1 MSERTRPFSNRMLF
15 GSFAALV
22 SVGLSAASTA
32 PAIYS
37 TVLNTSNNHIT
48 ITGNNFSPSGL
59 APTVVF
65 ATTTLTLVSFTN
77 HKLVATL
84 PTGFAAAS
92 YPLIVVNSD
101 SQVARLSVTI
111 GAVGPAG
118 PQGPTGTAGPAGPQ
132 GPTGANGAPGPAGS
146 QGPQGPPGAPGSP
159 AILSGFCWA
168 SPNPALNPTQGLFLG
183 LGGIPMSTEC
193 FQGGNP
199 ADTTGLNGMGI
210 PMPSAGVLQNLTLVG
225 LGNANVPWQG
235 SIQVQVWVNFIATSL
250 VCTAEVTIASGKTSC
265 SDFVDTVNVNA
276 QDTVSVAMT
285 GTAAPGSPSGVYMSS
300 MSVSLEKQ

>member
-1 MSERTRPFSNRMLF
+1 MSERTRSFPNRILF
-15 GSFAALV
+15 GSLVALV
-22 SVGLSAASTA
+22 SAGLSAASTA

-65 ATTTLTLVSFTN
+65 ATTALTLVSFTN

-84 PTGFAAAS
+84 PAGFAAAS
-92 YPLIVVNSD
+92 YPLTVVNSN
-101 SQVARLSVTI
+101 SQAARLSVTI

-118 PQGPTGTAGPAGPQ
+118 PQGPTGPAGPQ
-132 GPTGANGAPGPAGS
+132 GPTGAAGARGAAGAE
-146 QGPQGPPGAPGSP
+146 GPQGPPGTPAPP
-159 AILSGFCWA
+159 AILSCFV
-168 SPNPALNPTQGLFLG
+168 SPNSPPNPTQGIFPG
-183 LGGIPMSTEC
+183 LGGQPGSPEC
-193 FQGGNP
+193 FNGQNP
-199 ADTTGLNGMGI
+199 ADNTGLTGVGI

-225 LGNANVPWQG
+225 YGNSNVPWQG
-235 SIQVQVWVNFIATSL
+235 SIQVQVWVNFVATNL
-250 VCTAEVTIASGKTSC
+250 VCTAEVTTVGGKTSC
-265 SDFVDTVNVNA
+265 SDLVDTVSVNA